1 MKRENILKTATGVLI
16 LVFLGGCS
24 HSKSRSESGGGDESR
39 QAKSNSNSNSN
50 SELSLAPESSQNSAK
65 GDVNQEARS
74 QGKRTSL
81 GESPQN
87 EGGLSE
93 AIKNQRDQ
101 EIFQAAS
108 QVLLDNP
115 NDLKA
120 LNAMA
125 LYNYKKGRFLAA
137 EYLLKKGIAQHSSA
151 GELHSNLGLV
161 YLADKKKREAMG
173 EFRKALEI
181 NPEDPVAAANLGSIF
196 VEEKDYAKGN
206 VALEIIARKGWK
218 DPKALVNYAIT
229 LTASGKYIEAE
240 GIYLSLLKDQVSGK
254 EVLFNLAILQIE
266 HLKKYTEGLETINR
280 LKFVGAPG
288 DKRKRLSALEV
299 KARAGK

>member
-1 MKRENILKTATGVLI
+1 MKRETFLKTASGILI

-24 HSKSRSESGGGDESR
+24 HSKSRSESGGGNEPR
-39 QAKSNSNSNSN
+39 QGKSNADLGLDS
-50 SELSLAPESSQNSAK
+50 ESSQSFTKVEANL
-65 GDVNQEARS
+65 EART
-74 QGKRTSL
+74 QGKKTSV
-81 GESPQN
+81 EEPSPN
-87 EGGLSE
+87 DGGLSE
-93 AIKNQRDQ
+93 AIKNQKDQ
-101 EIFQAAS
+101 EIYQSAA

-137 EYLLKKGIAQHSSA
+137 EYLLKKGMAQHSNA
-151 GELHSNLGLV
+151 GELRSNLGLV
-161 YLADKKKREAMG
+161 YLAGKKNREAMG

-181 NPEDPVAAANLGSIF
+181 NPDDPVAAANLGSIF

-206 VALEIIARKGWK
+206 VALEVVFRKGWK

-229 LTASGKYIEAE
+229 LTASGKYLEAE
-240 GIYLSLLKDQVSGK
+240 SIYLSLLKDQISGK

-280 LKFVGAPG
+280 LKFIGAPG